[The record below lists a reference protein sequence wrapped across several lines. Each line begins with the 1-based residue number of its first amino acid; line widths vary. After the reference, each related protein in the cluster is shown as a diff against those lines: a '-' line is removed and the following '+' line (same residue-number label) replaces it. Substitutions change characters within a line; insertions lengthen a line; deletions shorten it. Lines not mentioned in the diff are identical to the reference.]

1 MRLEIG
7 CPGWSARFVQAG
19 SGTVSKAGEDGM
31 SYCDGDEPS
40 ADGYHDFAVYFMACA
55 FAAVLAIGLVLL
67 RTVS

>member
-1 MRLEIG
+1 
-7 CPGWSARFVQAG
+7 
-19 SGTVSKAGEDGM
+19 M

-55 FAAVLAIGLVLL
+55 FAAVLGIGLVLL